1 MQQLCM
7 KLSGSRQ
14 GHISSHFGN
23 HEDVSKLNE
32 HYLLQKTP
40 LLEIESDRLLLFRTQ
55 KDISEHNSN
64 SPKHLLVVTVNKMSV
79 HPVSKHI
86 V

>member
-1 MQQLCM
+1 M

-14 GHISSHFGN
+14 GHISSHFEN
-23 HEDVSKLNE
+23 HDDVSKLNE

-55 KDISEHNSN
+55 ENINELNSN
-64 SPKHLLVVTVNKMSV
+64 SLKHQLVVAVNKMSV
-79 HPVSKHI
+79 HPVSKHM